1 MVIMGIV
8 LVLMETI
15 MVCTGMWWILL
26 VDVKSYWKNA
36 QNTIEN
42 VMGLMVIMGIVLVLM
57 ETIMVCT
64 GMWWILLVGML
75 ILLDKCPKHATK
87 INFVMFYWK
96 KLMVY
101 NGILMETLGF
111 LWWFLLHKAVN
122 VITKRQSN
130 KLSNEELN
138 TETRANPDRSS
149 EACLT
154 TASRD
159 VTATITVH
167 SHRRRRE
174 RQSGRKSFIF
184 NVSRGRE
191 RCGTFWTMR
200 ASRRV

>member
-1 MVIMGIV
+1 MDSIGGI
-8 LVLMETI
+8 LNPIGQM
-15 MVCTGMWWILL
+15 
-26 VDVKSYWKNA
+26 S
-36 QNTIEN
+36 
-42 VMGLMVIMGIVLVLM
+42 
-57 ETIMVCT
+57 
-64 GMWWILLVGML
+64 
-75 ILLDKCPKHATK
+75 KHATK

-159 VTATITVH
+159 VTATITVR
-167 SHRRRRE
+167 SHRRRRGASKWPE
-174 RQSGRKSFIF
+174 VIHFQCEPGARAARHVLDDESVEESLNQNFMVMSYDAVGRQPIR
-184 NVSRGRE
+184 
-191 RCGTFWTMR
+191 M
-200 ASRRV
+200 